1 MKLFNVKTTSDMGKT
16 YQTELVEAEN
26 YTDAY
31 MQVFFKCDAETFI
44 TKITE
49 KRSKRNADRKTSD
62 YRA

>member
-1 MKLFNVKTTSDMGKT
+1 MKLFAVKTTSDMGKT

-31 MQVFFKCDAETFI
+31 KQVYFRVPLDTFI

-49 KRSKRNADRKTSD
+49 KRSGKNAERKTSGC
-62 YRA
+62 RA

>member
-1 MKLFNVKTTSDMGKT
+1 MKLFAVKTTSDMGKT

-31 MQVFFKCDAETFI
+31 KQVYFRVPLDTFI

-49 KRSKRNADRKTSD
+49 KRSNNHGRKKGCVG
-62 YRA
+62 A